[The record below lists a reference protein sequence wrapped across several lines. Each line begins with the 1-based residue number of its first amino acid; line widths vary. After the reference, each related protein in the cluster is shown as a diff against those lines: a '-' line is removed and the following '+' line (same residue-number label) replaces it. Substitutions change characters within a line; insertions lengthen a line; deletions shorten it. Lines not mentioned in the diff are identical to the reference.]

1 MITQS
6 SALASYPTRCRRTIP
21 RPTPS
26 DHTVA
31 APVGSLAC
39 YVLTRAPGRLV
50 AGRIPPTNAKR
61 VRMRFSRFLLLMSI
75 VAAPAVAAAQPAPTP
90 VAPAVTVPAAPE
102 GSDAAAIDAELD
114 ALFGAGGLTA
124 EAAAAR
130 AVQVSPEVRR
140 RAAEVAAANAAAA
153 KVQLVNVP
161 RIATTLQY
169 TRLSEVDAPQLA
181 PGFSFPVFLN
191 SYSASAEIAVPLSDY
206 VLRIPDLMA
215 GARAGLEAARA
226 SQQSS
231 MVAVASA
238 AKVAYYEWVRA
249 NLQKVVAERSVKQ
262 VEATLGQIRALVDV
276 QRASRADLLRVEA
289 LLASARLTTVQL
301 AGVVELRAEAL
312 RLSIGAGPQEA
323 LVIGEDVRGELAPR
337 TLGTIGE
344 LIAAA
349 QARRVELRTLE
360 AGITARERQRQ
371 AEKAGRL
378 PRLAAFAQANYSNPN
393 QRVIPSRDQFDLTW
407 AAGLSLSWN
416 VNDFLGSRVGVDGL
430 DAEVSGLRADRDRL
444 NDGIRLEV
452 VQAVTALRTAQS
464 SIETTAQGL
473 AAAEESYRVRKQLLA
488 FERATAV
495 EVVDAESEVTRAR
508 IAALSARVDLRLAL
522 VQLARALGED
532 SL

>member
-1 MITQS
+1 M
-6 SALASYPTRCRRTIP
+6 L
-21 RPTPS
+21 
-26 DHTVA
+26 
-31 APVGSLAC
+31 
-39 YVLTRAPGRLV
+39 
-50 AGRIPPTNAKR
+50 
-61 VRMRFSRFLLLMSI
+61 FSRSLLTTML
-75 VAAPAVAAAQPAPTP
+75 AAVPAVAAAQPAPTS
-90 VAPAVTVPAAPE
+90 VPASTVPASSAAAAANP
-102 GSDAAAIDAELD
+102 DAAAIDAELD
-114 ALFGAGGLTA
+114 ALLGKGGLTA

-130 AVQVSPEVRR
+130 AIKVSPEVRR
-140 RAAEVAAANAAAA
+140 RAADVAAANAAAA
-153 KVQLVNVP
+153 QVQLVNVP
-161 RIATTLQY
+161 RISTTLQY
-169 TRLSEVDAPQLA
+169 TRLSEVDTPQLA

-191 SYSASAEIAVPLSDY
+191 AYAASAEIAVPLSDY
-206 VLRIPDLMA
+206 VLRIPELVA

-231 MVAVASA
+231 TVAVAAA

-249 NLQKVVAERSVKQ
+249 HLQKVVAERSVKQ

-289 LLASARLTTVQL
+289 LLASAKLAAMQL
-301 AGVVELRAEAL
+301 AGVVEVRAEAL
-312 RLSIGAGPQEA
+312 RLTIGAGPEEV
-323 LVIGEDVRGELAPR
+323 LVIGEDVRGELPPR
-337 TLGTIGE
+337 TLDAIDA
-344 LIAAA
+344 LIVAA

-378 PRLAAFAQANYSNPN
+378 PRLAAFAQVNYANPN

-407 AAGLSLSWN
+407 AAGLSLSWS
-416 VNDFLGSRVGVDGL
+416 VNDFLGSRVGVEGL
-430 DAEVSGLRADRDRL
+430 EAEVSGLRADRDRL
-444 NDGIRLEV
+444 SDGIRLEV

-464 SIETTAQGL
+464 ALETTAQGL

-508 IAALSARVDLRLAL
+508 ITALSARVDLRLAL

-532 SL
+532 SP